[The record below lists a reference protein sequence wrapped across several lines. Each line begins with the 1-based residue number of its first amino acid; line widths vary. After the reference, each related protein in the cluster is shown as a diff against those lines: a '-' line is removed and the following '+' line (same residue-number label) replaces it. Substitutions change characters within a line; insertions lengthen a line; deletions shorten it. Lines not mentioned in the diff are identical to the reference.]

1 MGRPNKSASVY
12 SGKISKE
19 EIAARQ
25 QQEEELRGNADKIK
39 APTYLLP
46 AQKRIFNNIVK
57 ELQSSN
63 ILSNLDVH
71 ILTLASTSIYYIQQI
86 EKKMIENDDLIADK
100 TLLTAKEKYTKEF
113 FRCCNELCL
122 SPQSRAKLSNINV
135 QTKKNEDDPLL
146 KALSGDND
154 D

>member
-1 MGRPNKSASVY
+1 M
-12 SGKISKE
+12 
-19 EIAARQ
+19 
-25 QQEEELRGNADKIK
+25 
-39 APTYLLP
+39 T
-46 AQKRIFNNIVK
+46 
-57 ELQSSN
+57 
-63 ILSNLDVH
+63 
-71 ILTLASTSIYYIQQI
+71 TSIYYIQQI

>member
-1 MGRPNKSASVY
+1 MARPTKSASVY
-12 SGKISKE
+12 SGKLSKE

-25 QQEEELRGNADKIK
+25 KIEEELRGNTDRIK
-39 APTYLLP
+39 APSYLLP
-46 AQKRIFNNIVK
+46 AQKRIFNTIVK

-71 ILTLASTSIYYIQQI
+71 ILTLASTSIYYIQEI
-86 EKKMIENDDLIADK
+86 EKKMILDSDLIADK
-100 TLLTAKEKYTKEF
+100 NLLSAKEKYTKEF

-135 QTKKNEDDPLL
+135 QSKKNDDDPLL
-146 KALSGDND
+146 KALSGGGK
-154 D
+154 